1 MTSTAKSI
9 IDKGKRKIEKQE
21 SITKL
26 DNEIFNECLN
36 IVAGTQEGQYV
47 LNRLMDNCGML
58 RSSVVP
64 NADGIKEEVVHYK
77 EGRRSVWLFELY
89 KYLSVKNLK
98 NILFLD
104 RRKLCQNKKQIKVVK
119 VQSKMN
125 K

>member
-1 MTSTAKSI
+1 MTTTAKKI
-9 IDKGKRKIEKQE
+9 IDRGMKQIEKQE
-21 SITKL
+21 SIAKL
-26 DNEIFNECLN
+26 DNEVFKECLN

-77 EGRRSVWLFELY
+77 EGRRSIWLFELH

-98 NILFLD
+98 TILFLN
-104 RRKLCQNKKQIKVVK
+104 RRKICQNKKPIKAVK
-119 VQSKMN
+119 KQKV
-125 K
+125 